1 MITDDRIN
9 ELLTRAG
16 SPVLT
21 MQNAEIEA
29 DSEKKEL
36 TMLYVRIISRRDFGG
51 SVALFFQH
59 LEEIIDRME
68 AALSNV
74 LDERDQLIS
83 DIKKLSRDTYGC
95 DTCSRYVCGCCKHNS
110 NYAVC
115 KNCNLENDSWE
126 WRGVLNDN
134 SISERKD

>member
-1 MITDDRIN
+1 MTADERIAK
-9 ELLTRAG
+9 LLERAG
-16 SPVLT
+16 SMAMVVKNSQENDEEKRKRATKTIDWMLLEKFHG
-21 MQNAEIEA
+21 NIA
-29 DSEKKEL
+29 DYIVYL
-36 TMLYVRIISRRDFGG
+36 VDT
-51 SVALFFQH
+51 
-59 LEEIIDRME
+59 IDRME
-68 AALSNV
+68 TVLLNV
-74 LDERDQLIS
+74 VDERDQLIS
-83 DIKKLSRDTYGC
+83 DIKKLSHDTYGC